1 MSTREMINSMIDGFT
16 DEQLKHILV
25 LLSDVKRM
33 LDEADDDAFCEE
45 LMRDYLNDTDPEKND
60 AVSLEEFITELGIE
74 LE

>member
-33 LDEADDDAFCEE
+33 LDEAANNTFS
-45 LMRDYLNDTDPEKND
+45 EKRNPCQ
-60 AVSLEEFITELGIE
+60 
-74 LE
+74 